1 MTSTSCHCLC
11 NALPRKCELA
21 HNSFLSEY
29 FGSDDK
35 KDEIP
40 DACSMQQ
47 LKILNK
53 KFYEQKNILNG
64 FKNSF
69 QNERNNWNSEKMHL
83 KMKIDLLNNSLKMER
98 KKNNRLSIELAA
110 SGSNLQDNHAEL
122 KKERDKRNKPLVQQV
137 IHNGSTKGMLK
148 VQLDAAQ
155 DMSKDPAT
163 LFQKNATS
171 VYPSNDNGVGI
182 KQFVSV
188 NKDSCSSWFRKQK
201 ESLIQI
207 IESQKQRILEREAR
221 IKALEPSNEG
231 TNTSLEKTYI

>member
-11 NALPRKCELA
+11 NALPRKCELD

-35 KDEIP
+35 KDEIS
-40 DACSMQQ
+40 DACPIQQ

-64 FKNSF
+64 LKSSF
-69 QNERNNWNSEKMHL
+69 QNERNNWNSERMHL
-83 KMKIDLLNNSLKMER
+83 KMKIDLLNNLLKMER
-98 KKNNRLSIELAA
+98 KKNNGLSIELAA
-110 SGSNLQDNHAEL
+110 SGSNLQDNHVEL
-122 KKERDKRNKPLVQQV
+122 KKERNETNKRLVQQV
-137 IHNGSTKGMLK
+137 IHNGSKKGLLK
-148 VQLDAAQ
+148 VQLDATQ

-163 LFQKNATS
+163 IYPKKAAS
-171 VYPSNDNGVGI
+171 VSPSNDNGVGI
-182 KQFVSV
+182 KEFVGV
-188 NKDSCSSWFRKQK
+188 NKDGCSSCDCGRFRKQK

-221 IKALEPSNEG
+221 IKALEPSNE
-231 TNTSLEKTYI
+231 EPKPV

>member
-1 MTSTSCHCLC
+1 MH
-11 NALPRKCELA
+11 
-21 HNSFLSEY
+21 
-29 FGSDDK
+29 
-35 KDEIP
+35 
-40 DACSMQQ
+40 Q

-110 SGSNLQDNHAEL
+110 SVSNLQDHHAEL
-122 KKERDKRNKPLVQQV
+122 KKGGDKKNKPLVQQV
-137 IHNGSTKGMLK
+137 IHNGSKKGLLK

-155 DMSKDPAT
+155 DMSKNPAII
-163 LFQKNATS
+163 FQRNATN
-171 VYPSNDNGVGI
+171 VYPSNDNGVRI

-188 NKDSCSSWFRKQK
+188 NKDGCSSCDCDRFRKQK

-207 IESQKQRILEREAR
+207 IESQKERILEREAR

-231 TNTSLEKTYI
+231 TNTSLGKTYI